1 MIPVVL
7 LALIHHGRAGML
19 IAGVIFLAIQ
29 WVQNNII
36 TPILMEK
43 QLGTNSI
50 LIIVS
55 ALLGAVI
62 MGFWGVILSV
72 PLAVIIGLFLDEEA

>member
-1 MIPVVL
+1 
-7 LALIHHGRAGML
+7 
-19 IAGVIFLAIQ
+19 
-29 WVQNNII
+29 
-36 TPILMEK
+36 MEK

-72 PLAVIIGLFLDEEA
+72 PLAVIIGLFLDEEE